1 MQKNGYNQRNHSNTT
16 MEDNLF
22 PSLNW
27 QSRFI
32 LWMNSNMTW
41 LDFLN
46 ILLSCV
52 RFTTLEDAA
61 NSFTIYPLTGPP
73 LPHPQSLL
81 SVNIIQTWLKTVELA
96 DHGHCALQLLLL
108 FILLFGAVTG
118 IPLFF
123 KIISVP
129 TQLLPENVEFHEPRY
144 SPEQN

>member
-61 NSFTIYPLTGPP
+61 NSFIIYPLTGPP